1 MRNAAGELEWD
12 EQISVAKT
20 EQSGSKRERSSLV
33 AGLAAALSH
42 FCKEPEKSYC
52 HRCVSQ
58 ADDRGKRR
66 GRG

>member
-1 MRNAAGELEWD
+1 MRNAAGEREWD

-20 EQSGSKRERSSLV
+20 EQSGSKRARSSQV
-33 AGLAAALSH
+33 AGLAAVLSH

-58 ADDRGKRR
+58 ADDRGKRQ